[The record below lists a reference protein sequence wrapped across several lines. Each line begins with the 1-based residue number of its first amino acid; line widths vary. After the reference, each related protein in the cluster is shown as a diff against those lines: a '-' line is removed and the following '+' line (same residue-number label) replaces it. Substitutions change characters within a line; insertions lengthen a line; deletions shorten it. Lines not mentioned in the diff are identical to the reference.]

1 MARLKKIA
9 QLNIEEHTLKVNEI
23 FIDKYN
29 FELRKPEYWGWGD
42 EYLKVIAVCK
52 KCSWETGKAIRI
64 DNLEID
70 EKSENIMHLRLHYY
84 QYHKSRRNENRQEIN
99 NVALMHSY
107 EIAKGSDIAKS
118 ENNDC
123 VVRAFAAVFEMSYD
137 ESHALLKR
145 HGRKDR
151 SGTPWITSDTAM
163 AEIVSKGS
171 FKAIRRNDLE
181 ANKWT
186 NNYRRTGMTLNG
198 LIPRLNPSRRYLICS
213 RAHMFAYVSGRLVDW
228 KKGGKR
234 TIVRVWEIEKF
245 P

>member
-1 MARLKKIA
+1 MARVRRMTKIQLGEHLASINASLVEKFRFDYLPESICKFNATCRKCDAWYGFHYLNSNMELSSYLENRLK
-9 QLNIEEHTLKVNEI
+9 Q
-23 FIDKYN
+23 
-29 FELRKPEYWGWGD
+29 
-42 EYLKVIAVCK
+42 
-52 KCSWETGKAIRI
+52 
-64 DNLEID
+64 
-70 EKSENIMHLRLHYY
+70 HYY
-84 QYHKSRRNENRQEIN
+84 QNHKTRRNTNRQEIN

-107 EIAKGSDIAKS
+107 EIAKGSEIAKK
-118 ENNDC
+118 EKNDC